1 MDLVIG
7 ADVGGT
13 STKVALATTTGQLMA
28 YETGPGGNI
37 RSSPADLGTTLRQTL
52 GRALTGHAPS
62 QVRASHL
69 GVSGAGPAAVGT
81 VTALCTSALQA
92 VGVNGPV
99 EVRTDLDIAFASAA
113 TGTTGLLL
121 LAGTGAVACSV
132 EDLVT
137 VGRCDGT
144 GWLLGD
150 VGSAVWFGRR
160 ALEAAAADLD
170 GRGPATALTSL
181 VLEHHGVDPLDDPR
195 QGLVAAVYPLAVS
208 EHGGLAPLVLA
219 AAAAGDPVAQ
229 QVVDEG
235 VDALV
240 RTAHAALTDTLG
252 PGRLRTPRRPAEL
265 VLAGGLLTAPGP
277 IRSEVGR
284 RLAHDLDL
292 APGAVHDALAPVVGA
307 LRLAV
312 RAAGGPDL
320 APETLSTLRTR
331 VTSWTG
337 AGEASP
343 QT

>member
-13 STKVALATTTGQLMA
+13 STKVALATTAGQLMA

-37 RSSPADLGTTLRQTL
+37 RSSPADLGSTLRQTL
-52 GRALTGHAPS
+52 GRVLTGHDPS
-62 QVRASHL
+62 HVRASHL

-81 VTALCTSALQA
+81 VTALCTTALQA
-92 VGVNGPV
+92 VGVSGPV

-181 VLEHHGVDPLDDPR
+181 VLAHHGVDPLDDPR

-219 AAAAGDPVAQ
+219 AAAADDLVAQ

-252 PGRLRTPRRPAEL
+252 PVRLGTPRRPAEL

-292 APGAVHDALAPVVGA
+292 PPGAVHDALAPVVGA

-320 APETLSTLRTR
+320 APETLATLRTR

>member
-1 MDLVIG
+1 VDLVIG

-13 STKVALATTTGQLMA
+13 STKVALATPAGRLVA
-28 YETGPGGNI
+28 YATGPGGNI
-37 RSSPADLGTTLRQTL
+37 RSSPADLGATLRQTL
-52 GRALTGHAPS
+52 ARALAGHDPS
-62 QVRASHL
+62 HVCASHL

-81 VTALCTSALQA
+81 VTALCTTALQA
-92 VGVNGPV
+92 AGASGSV

-113 TGTTGLLL
+113 TGRSGLLL

-132 EDLVT
+132 EDLET

-181 VLEHHGVDPLDDPR
+181 VLAHHGVDPLDDPR

-219 AAAAGDPVAQ
+219 AAATGDLVAQ

-252 PGRLRTPRRPAEL
+252 PGRRSRPRRPAEL
-265 VLAGGLLTAPGP
+265 VLAGGLLTARGP

-284 RLAHDLDL
+284 RLALDLDL
-292 APGAVHDALAPVVGA
+292 PPGAVHDALAPVVGA

-312 RAAGGPDL
+312 RAADGPDL
-320 APETLSTLRTR
+320 APETLATLRTR

-337 AGEASP
+337 AGEVRP